1 MAINWKRLVAGI
13 LASATLVSSMLMLGS
28 CSDNTDKGPDE
39 TKGEQETL
47 HSDSAYG
54 SLEKTKFNNR
64 EFVIYKRTSS
74 DKCDFEVEKITGD
87 VLDDAL
93 YDRNTIVT
101 EDYGI
106 KFVYYDNTYEKIDE
120 DLKQQVDG
128 GLDEYDLYVGHKY
141 SMKNLAQNNYLYNM
155 ADIDSMDL
163 TASWWDALCRENMT
177 VDGKTYLMTGDIFP
191 SSMVITSCLTFN
203 KKMFKD
209 RNLTEPFALV
219 DEGKWT
225 MAEFST
231 LLTDVTDDKNGD
243 GKVNPDDDIY
253 GMTTWMMDVPYSL
266 FYGMGGMFCIV
277 NEEGLPELS
286 YNDGDIVDRYEAI
299 YDAIVTKQSYFI
311 TDETEYS
318 KNYEVFS
325 DGRALFCDMT
335 LGKISDFLLDMKDPY
350 GIVPMP
356 KYDGNQKTYLS
367 FVNGATPLV
376 MIAKTCKDP
385 DFVGTIVD
393 AMGAYNK
400 DKVTPTIFENVTKL
414 KAAQDPDS
422 ARMVD
427 KVLENRV
434 YDFAYFADLSIAE
447 VVRMQLMKTKPN
459 IASEIGKEGNT
470 SAKKLRTMLN
480 KFSKAD

>member
-1 MAINWKRLVAGI
+1 MAINWKRLLAGI
-13 LASATLVSSMLMLGS
+13 LASATLVGAMLTLGS
-28 CSDNTDKGPDE
+28 CGNDTDGNEGE
-39 TKGEQETL
+39 TKGEKETIS
-47 HSDSAYG
+47 SDSAYG
-54 SLEKTKFNNR
+54 SLEKTKYNKD
-64 EFVIYKRTSS
+64 FVIYKRDES

-93 YDRNTIVT
+93 FDRNTIVA

-106 KFVYYDNTYEKIDE
+106 TFVYYENSYDKINE
-120 DLKQQVDG
+120 DLKLQVDG
-128 GLDEYDLYVGHKY
+128 GLYDYDLYVGHKS
-141 SMKNLAQNNYLYNM
+141 SMKNLAQNNYLYDL
-155 ADIDSMDL
+155 ASITDLDL

-209 RNLTEPFALV
+209 WNLTEPFALV

-225 MAEFST
+225 AAEFT
-231 LLTDVTDDKNGD
+231 ALLTDATRDKNGD
-243 GKVNPDDDIY
+243 GKVKPEDDIY

-266 FYGMGGMFCIV
+266 FYGMGGMFSTI
-277 NEEGLPELS
+277 NEDEQPELS
-286 YNDGDIVDRYEAI
+286 YDDVDIVDRYEAI
-299 YDAIVTKQSYFI
+299 YDMIVTKQSYFI
-311 TDETEYS
+311 TVESDYS

-335 LGKISDFLLDMKDPY
+335 LGKISDFLLDMTDPY

-356 KYDGNQKTYLS
+356 KFDANQKNYLS

-376 MIAKTCKDP
+376 MIAKNCKDP
-385 DFVGTIVD
+385 DFVGTILD

-427 KVLENRV
+427 KVLEHRV
-434 YDFAYFADLSIAE
+434 YDFAYFADLSVADIVRVQLIAG
-447 VVRMQLMKTKPN
+447 QPN
-459 IASEIGKEGNT
+459 ISSKIRSEGAS
-470 SAKKLRTMLN
+470 SKLQLRRLMSDWN
-480 KFSKAD
+480 KAD